1 MRRPRHG
8 RGPRSPLAGCQPVTE
23 RAGGVNRAADRL
35 PAWRRNVPI
44 ANEDRLVEPDRLGTT
59 IRLSFPEG
67 PLAWRQRAT
76 DSGAGAATS
85 IRGGRRDVPR
95 DPLAPG
101 LLVQRTGSLSL
112 QPAQGR
118 AAGYGM

>member
-1 MRRPRHG
+1 MRRPSRP
-8 RGPRSPLAGCQPVTE
+8 GPRSPLAGRQPVTE
-23 RAGGVNRAADRL
+23 RAGGVNRAADQL

-59 IRLSFPEG
+59 IKLSFPEG

-76 DSGAGAATS
+76 ASGAGAATS

-95 DPLAPG
+95 DPLPLG
-101 LLVQRTGSLSL
+101 LLVQRAGSLSL
-112 QPAQGR
+112 QPAQSR